1 MSYRSI
7 KNLRATA
14 VWATEEP
21 PVAPH
26 PVPTF
31 PNKPAYRAWCAD
43 NNTDH
48 VFYTL
53 AEGDNPSARIGEDNP
68 TNKLHGFIADY
79 DAPVDWDRVDQ
90 LLRDR
95 GDGAPLPTWRTRT
108 QSGYARLIWEF
119 EEPLPIAPQ
128 LAESFLKRLSDTLN
142 ASRLLGGFDRTS
154 LKPSQHFELGT
165 EWVRIGD
172 RLPESFTHPVLFKAS
187 GDVVLRSEDT
197 NIPLE
202 DVAAEVSKRFPN
214 RWNGEFTVGARGPL
228 FWIDDGID
236 REGCQVR
243 EDGMICYSDRAG
255 KGFVSWRE
263 ILGKKFVEQYE
274 EKKLGS
280 LVDQY
285 WFSGKSHYKLLNGGP
300 MSIPKEQ
307 VVLEL
312 RRLGFSPKA
321 KKGQTLSEVEQ
332 ALLYISNDCRVD
344 EVAPVVFS
352 SKRVVEFNG
361 RKILNNCKAVP
372 VQPAANGD
380 PSNWPWIHTFISSFF
395 ATDDEGR
402 ETLPYFL
409 AWFRRLYLAA
419 LNNRLDQGQLLI
431 LLGPTGH
438 GKSLLTNQLV
448 AGAVGGFADA
458 SEYLSGKTSFNRDLC
473 GAAAW
478 VIDDST
484 AAATYADQRKFV
496 ELTKRCV
503 ANPRLEYQ
511 AKYADTIPL
520 PWAGRVMMSLNIDAN
535 SLAALPT
542 LDSSN
547 RDKVIALRVNGAFK
561 MKFGTNEQNEST
573 IRKELPFFL
582 KWLSDWQAPDYVLD
596 SSRFGVATYVDSF
609 VEAAAYDN
617 SSRSAIAEMIE
628 FFSKKVREHTSRNT
642 WRGTLTEFQV
652 TLHDCNAGRSV
663 GNSVNL
669 EFIRRGMTVIEEV
682 CLHNKHIRPVKSFG
696 RGGGKIW
703 EIDLSPDYDIDQEF
717 ASAMAEPD
725 GGPNA

>member
-1 MSYRSI
+1 MKYRSI
-7 KNLRATA
+7 KNLRASA
-14 VWATEEP
+14 VSASDGP
-21 PVAPH
+21 PVVANPI
-26 PVPTF
+26 PTF

-43 NNTDH
+43 ANTDH
-48 VFYTL
+48 SFYSL
-53 AEGDNPSARIGEDNP
+53 GEGDNPSARIGEDNP
-68 TNKLHGFIADY
+68 INKLHGFVADY
-79 DAPVDWDRVDQ
+79 DAPVEWDRVDQ
-90 LLRDR
+90 LIADR

-108 QSGYARLIWEF
+108 QSGYARLVWEF
-119 EEPLPIAPQ
+119 AQPLPIAPQ
-128 LAESFLKRLSDTLN
+128 LAEAFLKRLADSLQ

-165 EWVRIGD
+165 EWVRTGD
-172 RLPESFTHPVLFKAS
+172 PLTEEFTHGVLLKSS
-187 GDVVLRSEDT
+187 GDVLLRSEDT
-197 NIPLE
+197 NIPIE
-202 DVAAEVSKRFPN
+202 DVAAEVTKRFPN
-214 RWNGEFTVGARGPL
+214 RWNGEFVVGARGPL

-236 REGCQVR
+236 REGCQIR
-243 EDGMICYSDRAG
+243 EDGVVCYSDRAG

-263 ILGKKFVEQYE
+263 VLGKKFVEQYE

-280 LVDQY
+280 LVNQY
-285 WFSGKSHYKLLNGGP
+285 WFSGKSYYKLLNGGP
-300 MSIPKEQ
+300 MAIPKEQ

-312 RRLGFSPKA
+312 RRLGFSQKP
-321 KKGQTLSEVEQ
+321 KKGQSLSEVEQ

-352 SKRVVEFNG
+352 KDRVVEFNG
-361 RKILNNCKAVP
+361 KKILNNCKAVP
-372 VQPAANGD
+372 VQPAENGD
-380 PSNWPWIHTFISSFF
+380 VSNWPWINSFLSPFF
-395 ATDDEGR
+395 AKDDVGN

-409 AWFRRLYLAA
+409 AWFRRIYLAA
-419 LNNRLDQGQLLI
+419 IHSRLDQGQLLI

-438 GKSLLTNQLV
+438 GKSFLTNQIV
-448 AGAVGGFADA
+448 ARALGGLADA
-458 SEYLSGKTSFNRDLC
+458 SDYLSGKTNFNRDLC

-484 AAATYADQRKFV
+484 AAATYSDQRKFV

-547 RDKVIALRVNGAFK
+547 RDKVIAMRVNGGFR
-561 MKFGTNEQNEST
+561 MKFGTNEQNEAKV
-573 IRKELPFFL
+573 RNELPFFL
-582 KWLSDWQAPDYVLD
+582 RWLIDWTPPPHVAD
-596 SSRFGVATYVDSF
+596 SSRFGVATYIDSF

-628 FFSKKVREHTSRNT
+628 FFSKKVREHTERET

-682 CLHNKHIRPVKSFG
+682 CQHNKHIRPVKSFG

-703 EIDLSPDYDIDQEF
+703 EIDLSPKFDIDQPEIN
-717 ASAMAEPD
+717 D
-725 GGPNA
+725 

>member
-1 MSYRSI
+1 MKYRSI

-14 VWATEEP
+14 VTVTDGP
-21 PVAPH
+21 PVAVN

-43 NNTDH
+43 ASTDH

-53 AEGDNPSARIGEDNP
+53 AEGDNPSARIAEENP
-68 TNKLHGFIADY
+68 VNKIHGFIADY
-79 DAPVDWDRVDQ
+79 DAPVEWDRVDQ
-90 LLRDR
+90 LVKDR
-95 GDGAPLPTWRTRT
+95 GNGAPLPTWRTRT

-119 EEPLPIAPQ
+119 EEPLPLSPQ
-128 LAESFLKRLSDTLN
+128 LAEPFLKRLSDMLQ

-165 EWVRIGD
+165 EWVRMGD
-172 RLPESFTHPVLFKAS
+172 PLPETATHPILLKAS
-187 GDVVLRSEDT
+187 SDVVIRSEDT
-197 NIPLE
+197 NIPID
-202 DVAAEVSKRFPN
+202 DVAAEVLKRFPN

-236 REGCQVR
+236 REGCQIR
-243 EDGMICYSDRAG
+243 EDGMVCYSDRAG

-280 LVDQY
+280 LIGQY

-300 MSIPKEQ
+300 MAIPKEQ
-307 VVLEL
+307 LVLEL
-312 RRLGFSPKA
+312 RRMGFSPKP
-321 KKGQTLSEVEQ
+321 KKGQALSEVEQ

-352 SKRVVEFNG
+352 KDRVVDFNG
-361 RKILNNCKAVP
+361 KKILNNCKAIP
-372 VQPAANGD
+372 VQPAENGD
-380 PSNWPWIHTFISSFF
+380 ITNWPWLNSFISPFF
-395 ATDDEGR
+395 AEDDEGNP
-402 ETLPYFL
+402 TLPYFL
-409 AWFRRLYLAA
+409 AWFQRIYLAA
-419 LNNRLDQGQLLI
+419 INSRLDQGQLLI

-438 GKSLLTNQLV
+438 GKSFLTNQIV
-448 AGAVGGFADA
+448 AGALGGLADA
-458 SEYLSGKTSFNRDLC
+458 SDYLSGKTNFNRDLC

-484 AAATYADQRKFV
+484 AAATYSDQRKFV

-547 RDKVIALRVNGAFK
+547 RDKVIALRVNGKFR
-561 MKFGTNEQNEST
+561 MKFGTNEQNEARV
-573 IRKELPFFL
+573 RKELPFFL
-582 KWLSDWQAPDYVLD
+582 KWLVDWKPPAHVAD
-596 SSRFGVATYVDSF
+596 SSRFGVATYIDSF

-628 FFSKKVREHTSRNT
+628 FFSKKVREHSGLTK

-652 TLHDCNAGRSV
+652 VLHDSNGGRSV

-682 CLHNKHIRPVKSFG
+682 CQHNKHIRPVRSFG

-703 EIDLSPDYDIDQEF
+703 EIDLSPDFDIDQSDVNE
-717 ASAMAEPD
+717 
-725 GGPNA
+725 